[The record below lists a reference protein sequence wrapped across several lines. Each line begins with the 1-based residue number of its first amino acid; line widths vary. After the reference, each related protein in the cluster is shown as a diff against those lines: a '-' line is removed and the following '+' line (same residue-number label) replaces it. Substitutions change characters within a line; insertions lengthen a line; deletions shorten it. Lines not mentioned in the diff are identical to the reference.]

1 MKDKIQT
8 LTSKY
13 KLLVED
19 LEKEIEM
26 YTGVMDDKFIEK
38 LKWEQMVLLRTI
50 HELVEAISCD

>member
-50 HELVEAISCD
+50 HELIEAISCD